1 MSDDNSK
8 KIYQHISFVLLVAL
22 GFLIFYIAYTSTNNS
37 ALSFG
42 DDSGEFAL
50 NGECSDTRFRGAGMG
65 SISIGDADNTSQND
79 ASDCSDLFNAG
90 QIFLASEVANLA
102 LLEIDFG
109 DDEGSWPEDGE
120 CDDPRF
126 AGEGVAFGPNDLRQD
141 ATDCSQLLYQGLVNY
156 MGEDYTP
163 PMDDTVFNNE
173 LGMADID
180 FGDDQSGWANDS
192 ECDDPRFGGSGLAN
206 ALMDE
211 DALHDATDCTAL
223 YASGEI
229 YYVGDTWDNAGII
242 ERGVLEFGDEVYGET
257 GEYLD
262 SYFFEGSANQTTV
275 FDLRSTDFDT
285 YLRVIAP
292 NGEEFENDDFEGNTS
307 WSQLS
312 LDMSVNGS
320 YELMVT
326 SYSSGETGSYT
337 LEINTEDEVE
347 GEVSLDEVGRLEA
360 GDEFRATGEFTD
372 NYEIVALPGQFL
384 RIALESDDFDT
395 YLIVQSPS
403 GEFFEDDDSL
413 GGSNSLLEI
422 EAAEFGTY
430 DIQATSYFEGESGD
444 YALQVVSSLMDIPAV
459 Q

>member
-1 MSDDNSK
+1 M
-8 KIYQHISFVLLVAL
+8 
-22 GFLIFYIAYTSTNNS
+22 
-37 ALSFG
+37 
-42 DDSGEFAL
+42 
-50 NGECSDTRFRGAGMG
+50 
-65 SISIGDADNTSQND
+65 
-79 ASDCSDLFNAG
+79 
-90 QIFLASEVANLA
+90 
-102 LLEIDFG
+102 
-109 DDEGSWPEDGE
+109 
-120 CDDPRF
+120 
-126 AGEGVAFGPNDLRQD
+126 
-141 ATDCSQLLYQGLVNY
+141 
-156 MGEDYTP
+156 
-163 PMDDTVFNNE
+163 
-173 LGMADID
+173 
-180 FGDDQSGWANDS
+180 
-192 ECDDPRFGGSGLAN
+192 
-206 ALMDE
+206 
-211 DALHDATDCTAL
+211 
-223 YASGEI
+223 
-229 YYVGDTWDNAGII
+229 
-242 ERGVLEFGDEVYGET
+242 
-257 GEYLD
+257 
-262 SYFFEGSANQTTV
+262 
-275 FDLRSTDFDT
+275 
-285 YLRVIAP
+285 IAP

-326 SYSSGETGSYT
+326 SYSSGEAGSYS

-347 GEVSLDEVGRLEA
+347 SEVSLEEVGRLEA